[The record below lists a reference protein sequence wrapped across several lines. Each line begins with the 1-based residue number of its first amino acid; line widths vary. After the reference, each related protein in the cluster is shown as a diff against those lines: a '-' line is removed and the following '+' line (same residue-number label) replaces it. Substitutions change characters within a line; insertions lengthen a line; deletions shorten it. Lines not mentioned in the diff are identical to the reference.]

1 MSESEAESV
10 EVRIPPFR
18 NQGTVLSVPCAMQGT
33 SLLLVL
39 VSMTVV
45 LECSMENHLS
55 LSGCLHRLDHR
66 LLLPKKRPKDVALV
80 IPKEPQP
87 QSGHLTE

>member
-1 MSESEAESV
+1 MSKSEVELT

-18 NQGTVLSVPCAMQGT
+18 NRRTVISVPCAMQGT

-45 LECSMENHLS
+45 LERFMENQLS
-55 LSGCLHRLDHR
+55 LSGCHHRLDHC
-66 LLLPKKRPKDVALV
+66 LLLSKKRPKDVALV
-80 IPKEPQP
+80 IPKETSALIRKPP
-87 QSGHLTE
+87 